1 MYVPIN
7 WLIFLGRITRYLDI
21 KKALTLLFYKR

>member
-21 KKALTLLFYKR
+21 KKALTFIL